1 MKKVLFFILL
11 FIPIIIV
18 KANSI
23 SSINMDI
30 FIDNNGDAIV
40 NETWDAY
47 VDSGTEGYHPYFNI
61 GNSKIT
67 MESASMDNEA
77 YQVLSYWDINK
88 SLSDKAY
95 SAGVYESGNEV
106 DLCFGI
112 SNYGQH
118 KYEIKYKITNFVL
131 SLVDADMVYWTLF
144 PYDFNATPNK
154 VYIKI
159 HSDFKYEDTLDVW
172 GYGNYGGTAYV
183 YDGYIEMNSPDKL
196 TKDQYMTI
204 LVKFPKGTFNTSN
217 ISNNEFDYYY
227 NMANENSKKYKNKKT
242 ASTLFTIFTIVINF
256 LIYGIPIFV
265 VVLLSSKYKTHKE
278 TYEFGS
284 TGNKIRDDCPN
295 FRDIPCNKDIYRAYF
310 IANKYHISTKKE
322 NMLGALLLKWL
333 RNGNVKVEKV
343 EKKKIFGTKIIDNIV
358 FVKRPENIEL
368 ENQMYDW
375 MYEASKDGKLEEN
388 EFKKWCNK
396 RYYKILNWFDDIIDY
411 EKNELIKEGK
421 IVINEETSK
430 HSITKKYVVDSSLMI
445 EAEQLQGL
453 KNFLKE
459 FTLIKEKEP
468 IEVHLW
474 NEYLIYA
481 QIFGMAKEVAK
492 QFKKL
497 YPEINDY
504 MNQYGYSYD
513 SIYFLH
519 NVSNTGMKSA
529 NTAQDRANSYSSGG
543 GGFSSGGGG
552 GGSFGGGGG
561 GGGFR

>member
-61 GNSKIT
+61 GNSKII

-333 RNGNVKVEKV
+333 RDGNVKVEKV

-368 ENQMYDW
+368 ENKMYDW

-430 HSITKKYVVDSSLMI
+430 HSITKKYVVDSSLMT

-453 KNFLKE
+453 KKFLKE

-529 NTAQDRANSYSSGG
+529 STAQARANSYSSGG